1 MTAIVVGAAVGAVDA
16 VVGAVDAVVGA
27 VDAVVGAVDAVVGA
41 VVPGSVIET
50 SGGVGGSFGP
60 EGSTPSDRCGGIY
73 PQ

>member
-1 MTAIVVGAAVGAVDA
+1 MTAIVVGAAVDAAVDAAVGAVDA
-16 VVGAVDAVVGA
+16 VVGAVGA
-27 VDAVVGAVDAVVGA
+27 VGAVVGA